1 MSFVPGKGMHSASS
15 PDTVS
20 KRPFVLTSFDKRA
33 PLYVRTKAKDEGLT
47 AGAWAWAVFRKNERS
62 RILPS
67 RPDYADRAVARA
79 GGLEAAKDISGGTA
93 SESCSR

>member
-1 MSFVPGKGMHSASS
+1 MHSALS
-15 PDTVS
+15 PGTVS

-47 AGAWAWAVFRKNERS
+47 AGAWAWAVFRKNERFL
-62 RILPS
+62 IVPS
-67 RPDYADRAVARA
+67 RPDYADRSVALA
-79 GGLEAAKDISGGTA
+79 GGLEAAKDIGGGTA